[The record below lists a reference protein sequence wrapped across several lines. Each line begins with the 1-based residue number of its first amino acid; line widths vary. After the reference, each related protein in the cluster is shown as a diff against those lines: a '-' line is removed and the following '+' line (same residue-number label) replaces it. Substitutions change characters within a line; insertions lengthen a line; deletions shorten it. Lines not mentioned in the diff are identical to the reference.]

1 MIRSIFDLCR
11 SSSCWRQT
19 WIPLECFTFFY
30 WNGLPMWMHLKSI
43 LWELIRLW
51 SLKSI
56 SRQLNIFQ
64 AATFT
69 FLSKV
74 SIAFA
79 LMWIFS
85 IGVALFEFK
94 CWVDIAV
101 ESVDFDA
108 NYYFQR
114 LHCSIDTKHCL
125 LIKVLQQQKK
135 LVNMNETSRKKNSM
149 TQWNARIAQ
158 VLSGTWTFKS
168 EDFMRSPLVDWIP
181 PAVNTQAWCLIAQ
194 IKAHRNNIV
203 LQHRMG
209 PNANNNIFLFKCNI
223 IFFV

>member
-1 MIRSIFDLCR
+1 MLTPNLNT
-11 SSSCWRQT
+11 T
-19 WIPLECFTFFY
+19 WMFHFFY
-30 WNGLPMWMHLKSI
+30 WNELPMWMHLKSI

-85 IGVALFEFK
+85 YIIGVALFEFK

-114 LHCSIDTKHCL
+114 IHCSIDIKHCL
-125 LIKVLQQQKK
+125 LIKVLQQQQK
-135 LVNMNETSRKKNSM
+135 LVNMNETNRKKIRWHNEMLASLKYLAVLERLK
-149 TQWNARIAQ
+149 ARTSCA
-158 VLSGTWTFKS
+158 L
-168 EDFMRSPLVDWIP
+168 L
-181 PAVNTQAWCLIAQ
+181 
-194 IKAHRNNIV
+194 
-203 LQHRMG
+203 
-209 PNANNNIFLFKCNI
+209 
-223 IFFV
+223 